1 MQQQQQQ
8 LIEVIA
14 AALSDNATK
23 EQKQSGVQ
31 ACRTIITALDCE
43 PGQPLVLPG
52 APRPH
57 ALAGV
62 SIDQVLELAIARLS
76 VLAKDQ
82 ERAEPSASGIKSANP
97 DKTPTA
103 QQPAVTPGLRVPLA
117 KLPSVPGNA
126 RTAPSRAQAAPATA
140 RAVRKPRAEAL
151 ARMMPNVKQ

>member
-1 MQQQQQQ
+1 MQHQQ

-57 ALAGV
+57 VLAGV

-76 VLAKDQ
+76 MLAKDREQ
-82 ERAEPSASGIKSANP
+82 VTQSPSTKAADSTAPSAPKAFIA
-97 DKTPTA
+97 
-103 QQPAVTPGLRVPLA
+103 PGLRVPMVSSKALR
-117 KLPSVPGNA
+117 P
-126 RTAPSRAQAAPATA
+126 APAVSSQRT
-140 RAVRKPRAEAL
+140 RATTMRRAPISGSSKP
-151 ARMMPNVKQ
+151 